1 MNQEDVSR
9 EAASMRSMLFGSG
22 PTARPSSYPVEMQP
36 GQQLA
41 LTTSGGTG
49 GPPSGA
55 ARNDEGKPMTN
66 ILQGVP
72 IQSLSAMVVSET
84 AMVAPLDSSTGG
96 SEAAASKTRGWSSR
110 VYDYVYTSFD
120 V

>member
-1 MNQEDVSR
+1 
-9 EAASMRSMLFGSG
+9 
-22 PTARPSSYPVEMQP
+22 MQP

-72 IQSLSAMVVSET
+72 IQSSTMVVSET
-84 AMVAPLDSSTGG
+84 AMVASDSLTGG
-96 SEAAASKTRGWSSR
+96 SEAAASKSRG
-110 VYDYVYTSFD
+110 
-120 V
+120 